1 MRLLS
6 SISSPLALALAFAE
20 AADAD
25 AERREMRA
33 AGRARAVRVLV
44 GNQRLSS
51 TCGHAATFCADG
63 AAGRAD
69 MRPDRGPGTRAFE

>member
-6 SISSPLALALAFAE
+6 SLSSPLALAFAE

-25 AERREMRA
+25 AGAERREMRA
-33 AGRARAVRVLV
+33 AGRARAGRVLV

-51 TCGHAATFCADG
+51 TCGHAATFCADW

-69 MRPDRGPGTRAFE
+69 MRPDRGPATRAFE